1 MKDLLREYRF
11 HLDRML
17 DMATM
22 IGASKEQICNDVVL
36 MMAHRAVPGFRDIR
50 IRRGGGTLQNGKSQ
64 TNEKGI

>member
-1 MKDLLREYRF
+1 MKDLLQEYKF

-36 MMAHRAVPGFRDIR
+36 MMAHRTVPGFRDIR
-50 IRRGGGTLQNGKSQ
+50 IRRGRALQNGKNQ
-64 TNEKGI
+64 TNENGI

>member
-50 IRRGGGTLQNGKSQ
+50 IRRGGGYASERKEPNQ
-64 TNEKGI
+64 

>member
-1 MKDLLREYRF
+1 MKDLLQEYKF

-36 MMAHRAVPGFRDIR
+36 MMAHRTVPGFRDIR
-50 IRRGGGTLQNGKSQ
+50 IRRGGGSASERKEPNQ
-64 TNEKGI
+64 